1 MELIFGILLLLSI
14 IITIVIYIN
23 LNKRIGAKDKE
34 ILEIKEKKV
43 NEIKDYFRK
52 EWEQEQTNLQLREQQ
67 YGSKLKLLETK
78 LEEKESRY
86 KEVNQDLNLYKEG
99 KIKEIEQGLIE
110 FTDKEKIL
118 YDYKLI
124 EYKREKDEEYN
135 KYLSQCEAIKEQWN
149 SELEEIKANLE
160 VERSKR
166 AAINEEILR
175 RRALEEEQDFYR
187 IQIDPNEL
195 NDILI
200 LRDTAARLRRPEII
214 NKIIWSGYYQK
225 PLAELRKRLLPNGD
239 VSGIYKITRL
249 KTNEVY
255 IGQSTSLDK
264 RWQEHVKSAL
274 GVGTLASSQ
283 LHRVMREDGPENF
296 TFELLEEVPK
306 EKLRERE
313 SYYIDFYDS
322 KNYGLNTL
330 SGDKK

>member
-1 MELIFGILLLLSI
+1 MEA
-14 IITIVIYIN
+14 IN
-23 LNKRIGAKDKE
+23 ALARSEKKRQEELTQRAVENYERIAQEQINDYLRRCENEKIAYEEELKE
-34 ILEIKEKKV
+34 IHSFL
-43 NEIKDYFRK
+43 
-52 EWEQEQTNLQLREQQ
+52 
-67 YGSKLKLLETK
+67 
-78 LEEKESRY
+78 
-86 KEVNQDLNLYKEG
+86 
-99 KIKEIEQGLIE
+99 
-110 FTDKEKIL
+110 
-118 YDYKLI
+118 
-124 EYKREKDEEYN
+124 DEERA
-135 KYLSQCEAIKEQWN
+135 K
-149 SELEEIKANLE
+149 KAAL
-160 VERSKR
+160 
-166 AAINEEILR
+166 NEEILR

-200 LRDTAARLRRPEII
+200 LRDTAARLRHPEII

-239 VSGIYKITRL
+239 VSGVYKITRL

-264 RWQEHVKSAL
+264 RWQEHTKSAL

-296 TFELLEEVPK
+296 TFELLEKVPK

-313 SYYIDFYDS
+313 SYWIDFYDS
-322 KNYGLNTL
+322 KNYGLNTI